1 MLAKERPV
9 LAPGFERRLDER
21 AAYRKKHLG
30 GLADRLD
37 YPVCRAPERQD
48 GDRGRENP
56 NRGRR
61 GPQRAKRAPDRACE
75 PREGGVRTWHGEI
88 SYPVKSPAKGP
99 LMHEN
104 DVSAEKLAADLKLVI
119 SDAEALLRATVGQA
133 GETTAA
139 ARAKMQ
145 ESLESVKL
153 KLGPLGE
160 EVAEKARAADDYVRA
175 NPWQAVGIAVL
186 AGIALRLLVSRR

>member
-1 MLAKERPV
+1 
-9 LAPGFERRLDER
+9 
-21 AAYRKKHLG
+21 
-30 GLADRLD
+30 
-37 YPVCRAPERQD
+37 
-48 GDRGRENP
+48 
-56 NRGRR
+56 
-61 GPQRAKRAPDRACE
+61 
-75 PREGGVRTWHGEI
+75 
-88 SYPVKSPAKGP
+88 
-99 LMHEN
+99 MHEN
-104 DVSAEKLAADLKLVI
+104 DVTAEKLAADLKLVI

-145 ESLESVKL
+145 E

-186 AGIALRLLVSRR
+186 AGIALGLLIGRR